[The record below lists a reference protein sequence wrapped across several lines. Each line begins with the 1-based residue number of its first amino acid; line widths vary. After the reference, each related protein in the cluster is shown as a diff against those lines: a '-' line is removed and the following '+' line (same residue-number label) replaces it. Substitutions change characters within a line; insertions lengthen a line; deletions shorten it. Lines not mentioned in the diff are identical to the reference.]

1 MTLSTKEKNAITAFV
16 HADVRR
22 TLRTYGWDKTEFI
35 EHDHEE
41 FCLDDN
47 ASVWVPLDGVPFD
60 WCDDEELVET
70 FAERLDIST
79 FEAINILAGK
89 LDINEPKTQAKTGH
103 ETITLEAAT
112 EIFTGVCFNR
122 VKSPVNESLTIAYTA
137 ILPSG
142 YKIQSISLET
152 LCHRVYEAAVSLSL

>member
-22 TLRTYGWDKTEFI
+22 ILRTYGWDKTEFI

-41 FCLDDN
+41 FCLDEN

-70 FAERLDIST
+70 FAEESNIST
-79 FEAINILAGK
+79 FEAIA
-89 LDINEPKTQAKTGH
+89 
-103 ETITLEAAT
+103 
-112 EIFTGVCFNR
+112 IFGGYL
-122 VKSPVNESLTIAYTA
+122 PWA
-137 ILPSG
+137 IS
-142 YKIQSISLET
+142 
-152 LCHRVYEAAVSLSL
+152 YEFA